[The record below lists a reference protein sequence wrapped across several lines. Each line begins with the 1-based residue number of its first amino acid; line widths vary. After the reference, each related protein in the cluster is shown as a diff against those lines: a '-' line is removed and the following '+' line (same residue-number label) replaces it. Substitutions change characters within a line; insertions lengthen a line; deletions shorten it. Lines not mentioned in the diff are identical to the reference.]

1 MALALLTTTGLKT
14 VVDGTARAAASALIS
29 GQVYEFVTTAN
40 CWIRQ
45 GTAELITCV
54 TKANLADT
62 DFITITVDGV
72 VKVYEF
78 DTAGNG
84 VTVGRVQVN
93 VSTDTT
99 AAQVAARLRT
109 AILANQATLEVTD
122 NTDGTLTVVRPD
134 GLAMFTENVANAGFL
149 VAAAAVMTVSAAN
162 GSKLVPVGTIPNLYG
177 AHGPQV
183 GVIQDAAS
191 TGTCC
196 VTRYR
201 VV

>member
-1 MALALLTTTGLKT
+1 MTLSLLTTTGLKT
-14 VVDGTARAAASALIS
+14 AVDATARAAASALVA
-29 GQVYEFVTTAN
+29 GQLYAFTTTGN

-45 GTAELITCV
+45 GTSQLITCV
-54 TKANLADT
+54 IKANLVDT
-62 DFITITVDGV
+62 DFFTIAVDGV
-72 VKVYEF
+72 TKVYEF
-78 DTAGNG
+78 DTVGNG

-109 AILANQATLEVTD
+109 AILANQSTLEVTD

-134 GLAMFTENVANAGFL
+134 GIATFTENVANGTFAI
-149 VAAAAVMTVSAAN
+149 AAAVMTVSAAN
-162 GSKLVPVGTIPNLYG
+162 GSTLVAAGVGPTLNG
-177 AHGPQV
+177 SHGPQV
-183 GVIQDAAS
+183 GVIQDGAS

-201 VV
+201 MV